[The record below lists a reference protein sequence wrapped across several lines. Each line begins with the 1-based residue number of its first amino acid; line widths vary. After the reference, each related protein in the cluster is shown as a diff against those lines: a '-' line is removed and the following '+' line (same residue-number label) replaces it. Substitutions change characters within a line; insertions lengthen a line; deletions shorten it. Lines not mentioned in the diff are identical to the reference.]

1 MSAATLDRTK
11 TANDTLAGLDAT
23 AQAALVRSGAVSPP
37 ELVEAAIARIEA
49 VNPALNAVTHKLYD
63 LARARAA
70 EPVGEG
76 AFAGVPF
83 LIKDLLP
90 VAGVPNTSSCRALA
104 GAIGQISP
112 PYVEAFAEAG
122 LIPVGLT
129 NTPEFGLIDTT
140 EPSLY
145 GPTHNPWDLTRSPA
159 GSSGGS
165 GAAVAAPAIAASSAS
180 NPAAAATATPV
191 SQPCP
196 GPCPTWR
203 WIMC

>member
-112 PYVEAFAEAG
+112 PHVEAFAAAG
-122 LIPVGLT
+122 LFPLRPT
-129 NTPEFGLIDTT
+129 NTPAPRPLDHTQPT
-140 EPSLY
+140 LY
-145 GPTHNPWDLTRSPA
+145 GPTHNPWDPTRSPA
-159 GSSGGS
+159 GSPGAS
-165 GAAVAAPAIAASSAS
+165 GAAGMARP
-180 NPAAAATATPV
+180 TP
-191 SQPCP
+191 P
-196 GPCPTWR
+196 GPPR
-203 WIMC
+203 AAGGAL